1 VLSLTCWGSSPA
13 DRGKKMKF
21 TIRRVL
27 FAVITT
33 PLVLGAYAL
42 VLMVLGGS
50 PSMFLD
56 AMWSVAIG
64 YVVGL
69 PVAVAVANRLAV
81 A

>member
-1 VLSLTCWGSSPA
+1 
-13 DRGKKMKF
+13 MKF
-21 TIRRVL
+21 TVRRIL

-42 VLMVLGGS
+42 ALMVLGGS

-69 PVAVAVANRLAV
+69 PVAVAIANKVAV